1 MNPDPSLNVFNADAD
16 QNEGYLYTTNAS
28 LSSRLANRR
37 NTDSA
42 LAVMDF
48 CGKRVVDIGSGD
60 GIFSEELVELGAA
73 RSVQG
78 IDPAERAVAVARRRI
93 RDDRLAFD
101 IGNAYDLPY
110 APRSFDIAFL
120 RSILHHVER
129 PVDVLREA
137 MRVASAIVVV
147 EPNGYNPGL
156 KLLEKASR
164 YHREHGEKSYPPR
177 RLDHW
182 VESLGGRIIKRQ
194 WVGLVPMFS
203 PDWIAKPAKRIEPL
217 LERLPGLRAFGCSQ
231 YVFSAVG
238 DD

>member
-1 MNPDPSLNVFNADAD
+1 MNPDPSLDVFNADAD

-48 CGKRVVDIGSGD
+48 HGKRVVDIGSGD
-60 GIFSEELVELGAA
+60 GIFSEELVALGDA

-93 RDDRLAFD
+93 KDDRLAFD

-110 APRSFDIAFL
+110 PPRSFDIAFL

-137 MRVASAIVVV
+137 LRVASTIVVV
-147 EPNGYNPGL
+147 EPNGYNLGL
-156 KLLEKASR
+156 KLLEKISP
-164 YHREHGEKSYPPR
+164 YHRQHGEKSYAPR
-177 RLDHW
+177 RLDRW
-182 VESLGGRIIKRQ
+182 VEDLGGRIIKRQ

-203 PDWIAKPAKRIEPL
+203 PDWIARPAKRVEPL

-231 YVFSAVG
+231 YVFSAAG

>member
-1 MNPDPSLNVFNADAD
+1 MNPDPSLDIFNADAD
-16 QNEGYLYTTNAS
+16 QNEGYLYTTNTT

-48 CGKRVVDIGSGD
+48 HSKRVIDIGSGD
-60 GIFSEELVELGAA
+60 GIFSEELVELGDA
-73 RSVQG
+73 RTVRG

-93 RDDRLAFD
+93 KDDRLAFD

-110 APRSFDIAFL
+110 PPHSFDIAFL

-137 MRVASAIVVV
+137 LRVASTIVVV
-147 EPNGYNPGL
+147 EPNGYNLGL
-156 KLLEKASR
+156 KLLEKVSP
-164 YHREHGEKSYPPR
+164 YHRQHGEKSYAPH
-177 RLDHW
+177 RLNRW
-182 VESLGGRIIKRQ
+182 VEDLGGRIIKRQ

-203 PDWIAKPAKRIEPL
+203 PDWIAKPAKRVEPL
-217 LERLPGLRAFGCSQ
+217 LEHLPGLRAVGCSQ
-231 YVFSAVG
+231 YVFSAAAG
-238 DD
+238 D